1 MLQGNKLITPNF
13 RGMFEWCNEK
23 TNNNH
28 KKNQNR
34 VVEGVISPFDL
45 QKEGVHY
52 KCYKNSAH
60 NTIPKKFSTNMAVKL
75 VDKLNEMIGVS

>member
-28 KKNQNR
+28 KKNREYR

-45 QKEGVHY
+45 QKQMFITNVIKIQPITQY
-52 KCYKNSAH
+52 RKN
-60 NTIPKKFSTNMAVKL
+60 L
-75 VDKLNEMIGVS
+75 VQIWL